1 MPRGVVLYNYR
12 EGENPKT
19 PENKNRKVIYMKN
32 LRKVCSEIRNNCTT
46 ADPRLSSVFVEVIY
60 NTETDTLTTTQ
71 HTDACSR
78 AALADNELHVNTYGY
93 AVTMQTIKE
102 DTETAIRRRN
112 VYAM

>member
-1 MPRGVVLYNYR
+1 MVLYNYR
-12 EGENPKT
+12 EWENPKI

-32 LRKVCSEIRNNCTT
+32 LRKVCSEIRSNCTA

-60 NTETDTLTTTQ
+60 NTETDTLTTAQ
-71 HTDACSR
+71 HSDAYSR

-93 AVTMQTIKE
+93 AVTMQTIRE